1 MKLFLL
7 TALANKLKATVFVR
21 IKVIPGSRIT
31 EFFSLMSDG
40 SYRIRLKA
48 PPVDGKANIEL
59 IRWMSRQ
66 FGVSREEVC
75 IKSGTTSRQKLIRI
89 MHPTTKPAWFN
100 E

>member
-7 TALANKLKATVFVR
+7 TISANKLKAVLFVK
-21 IKVIPGSRIT
+21 IKVVPGSRKT

-40 SYRIRLKA
+40 SYKIRLKA

-66 FGVSREEVC
+66 FGVSREEVS
-75 IKSGTTSRQKLIRI
+75 IKSGTTSRQKLIKI
-89 MHPTTKPAWFN
+89 VHPVIRPAWFN

>member
-1 MKLFLL
+1 MKLFPL
-7 TALANKLKATVFVR
+7 TVSANKLKAVVFVR
-21 IKVIPGSRIT
+21 IKVIPGSRKT

-40 SYRIRLKA
+40 SYKIRLKA

-59 IRWMSRQ
+59 VRWMSRQ

-75 IKSGTTSRQKLIRI
+75 IKTGTASRQKLIRI
-89 MHPTTKPAWFN
+89 IDPATRPAWFN